1 MLPEKQ
7 RKKILIVCPFG
18 IMPLCD
24 EVGKIYKL
32 EPKERVTT
40 FYIKKDCIITSKKT
54 KSWPK
59 KLRKKLKNMKEET

>member
-1 MLPEKQ
+1 MS
-7 RKKILIVCPFG
+7 
-18 IMPLCD
+18 LCD